1 MAFFKRNNILFLVF
15 GLMTVPLRASE
26 TPTAAA
32 NKEGAQALSNLLK
45 GSPSDQSPTVAGVRG
60 LEDPGATPDTTLRDF
75 AAIERLDL
83 VKVHDDELSR
93 FNGRRQSPMIPKRR
107 CLTERLYRG
116 FKLLSVLPLSAF
128 KLE

>member
-26 TPTAAA
+26 TPNPPPQT
-32 NKEGAQALSNLLK
+32 KKGAQALSNLLK
-45 GSPSDQSPTVAGVRG
+45 GSPSDQSPTVAGCAG
-60 LEDPGATPDTTLRDF
+60 WKIPAPLPITTLRDF

-93 FNGRRQSPMIPKRR
+93 FMEEGNLR
-107 CLTERLYRG
+107 
-116 FKLLSVLPLSAF
+116 
-128 KLE
+128 